1 MRKIVIVLISSL
13 VLLIALVAV
22 FDNPTPVVEDS
33 SDQTTDTTG
42 IQGIDEAKANL
53 ESISKDTDPVAT
65 IVLTQNK
72 KDYTFTFE
80 LFPDAAPQSVDN
92 FVSLANAS
100 FYDGLTMHR
109 LVKDFVMQGGD
120 PSGDGSGGPGYAIK
134 GEFPSNGVETGLT
147 HQVGALAWARS
158 QSPDTAGSQ
167 FYIVLNDGNQ
177 FLDEDYAVFGYMID
191 GYENLEYFNNLPTV
205 TGDAPQNPITIKSVS
220 VDTKGVDYPE
230 PDKNEDISTLDDDG
244 HDE

>member
-1 MRKIVIVLISSL
+1 MRKMVISL
-13 VLLIALVAV
+13 VASLVILVGLLVAI
-22 FDNPTPVVEDS
+22 NSSSSKVEDP
-33 SDQTTDTTG
+33 QAGG

-53 ESISKDTDPVAT
+53 QSISKDSDPVAT

-92 FVSLANAS
+92 FVSLANS
-100 FYDGLTMHR
+100 KFYDGLSMHR

-177 FLDEDYAVFGYMID
+177 FLDKDYAVFGYMID
-191 GYENLEYFNNLPTV
+191 GYENLEYFNNVV
-205 TGDAPQNPITIKSVS
+205 TTTADAPQNPIKIKSVR

-230 PDKNEDISTLDDDG
+230 PDKNKDIGTLDDDG